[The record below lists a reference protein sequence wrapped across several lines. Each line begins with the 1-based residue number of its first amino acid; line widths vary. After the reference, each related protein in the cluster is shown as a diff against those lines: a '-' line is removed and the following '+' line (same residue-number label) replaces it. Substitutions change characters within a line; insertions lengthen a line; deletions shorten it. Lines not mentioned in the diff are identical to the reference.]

1 MNRNNSISN
10 YRMNFFSTIQNAI
23 LITRKEK
30 ENSALNQTVTSL
42 KAVDEDNKRLYSQI
56 ETLVDNGF
64 DA

>member
-1 MNRNNSISN
+1 MNRNNSINN
-10 YRMNFFSTIQNAI
+10 YRMIFFSTIQNDN

-42 KAVDEDNKRLYSQI
+42 KSVNEDNKRLYSQI
-56 ETLVDNGF
+56 ETLVDDGF

>member
-1 MNRNNSISN
+1 
-10 YRMNFFSTIQNAI
+10 MNFFSTIQNAI

-42 KAVDEDNKRLYSQI
+42 KTVDEDNKRLYSQI
-56 ETLVDNGF
+56 ETLVDDGF